1 VLEQIVPA
9 AAVAV
14 EAFTDTP
21 GEQPHPGEE
30 HLIARAVDGRRRE
43 FVTTRRCARTALTR
57 LGFPAVAILTGPDRE
72 PLWPAGVAGSLTHC
86 TGYRA
91 AAAARTTD
99 LASIGIDAEPHA
111 ALPPEV
117 LRLVTSPAERD
128 HLAQLAATDPALHWD
143 RLLFSA
149 KESIYKA
156 WHPLTARWLG
166 FDEAVLTIDPAS
178 QSFAARLLVDGGFP
192 MSGRFLVERD
202 LVVTAVAVPLG
213 PRTSSAGGGG
223 RESNPPGP
231 GAGPH
236 RC

>member
-1 VLEQIVPA
+1 MLEQIVPA
-9 AAVAV
+9 TAVAV
-14 EAFTDTP
+14 EAFEDTP
-21 GEQPHPGEE
+21 DEPPHPGEE

-43 FVTTRRCARTALTR
+43 FVTTRRCARTALTS

-72 PLWPAGVAGSLTHC
+72 PLWPAGVVGSLTHC

-91 AAAARTTD
+91 AVVARDTD

-111 ALPPEV
+111 ALPPDV

-128 HLAQLAATDPALHWD
+128 HLTQLAATDPAIHWD

-156 WHPLTARWLG
+156 WHPLTHRWLG
-166 FDEAVLTIDPAS
+166 FDEAVLTMDPTART
-178 QSFAARLLVDGGFP
+178 FTARLLVAGGFP
-192 MSGRFLVERD
+192 MNGRFLVERD

-213 PRTSSAGGGG
+213 APVQF
-223 RESNPPGP
+223 
-231 GAGPH
+231 
-236 RC
+236 